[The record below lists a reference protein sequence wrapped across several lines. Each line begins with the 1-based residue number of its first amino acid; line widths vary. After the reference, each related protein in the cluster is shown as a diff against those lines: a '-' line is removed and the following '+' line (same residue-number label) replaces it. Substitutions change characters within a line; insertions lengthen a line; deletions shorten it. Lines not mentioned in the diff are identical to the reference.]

1 MVRSFS
7 CHRRFRVNGE
17 AFRQWQ
23 PAESVPESKKVLKRM
38 RILQLTEAV
47 ADKFLARRSSH
58 DVAAERIAARILA
71 DVRRQGDV
79 ALFRWALRLDGLRLT
94 RKSLWIGRAEIKAA
108 KRSVPREL
116 LKAIEHAARN
126 IRRVANEQ
134 RPRSW
139 TLAVE
144 PGVRVGQRVEPLAS
158 VGCYIPGGRFS
169 LFSTL
174 LMTAIPAQVAGVK
187 RIVVAC
193 PKPSPALLAAAEVLG
208 VKEIVRMGGAQAIGA
223 FAYGTKSVPR
233 VDKICGPGNRYVTA
247 AKRIVSNDCAIDMPA
262 GPTEVLI
269 LATGGSP
276 RYIAADL
283 LAQAEHDPDA
293 IALLVTPSSR
303 LAKDVAVEVD
313 RQLQDLPRT
322 NPAWKSLA
330 LAGAILVAPSLD
342 AAIRFANR
350 VAPEH
355 LSVPH
360 AHKDLVEKLSGA
372 GSVFLGPWS
381 AQPIGDYASGTNH
394 VLPTSG
400 WARARGGLSVADFVK
415 CSSTQ
420 EISRAGLKSLA
431 PVVAAMARAEGL
443 EAHARAVEVRQ

>member
-1 MVRSFS
+1 MTRIWDDLRSPTK
-7 CHRRFRVNGE
+7 E
-17 AFRQWQ
+17 WM
-23 PAESVPESKKVLKRM
+23 RM
-38 RILQLTEAV
+38 RIVKLTDAV
-47 ADKFLARRSSH
+47 AAKFFARRSSH

-71 DVRRQGDV
+71 DVRKNGDT

-94 RKSLWIGRAEIKAA
+94 RKSVWISRAEI
-108 KRSVPREL
+108 RSARRNVPRDL
-116 LKAIEHAARN
+116 VRAVEHAVRN
-126 IRRVANEQ
+126 IRRVAEEQ
-134 RPRSW
+134 LPRSW
-139 TLAVE
+139 NITVE
-144 PGVRVGQRVEPLAS
+144 PGVRVGQRVTPLGTI
-158 VGCYIPGGRFS
+158 GCYIPGGRFS

-187 RIVVAC
+187 RIVAAC
-193 PKPSPALLAAAEVLG
+193 PKPSPALLAAAEILG
-208 VKEIVRMGGAQAIGA
+208 VTEIARMGGAQAIGA
-223 FAYGTKSVPR
+223 FAYSTQSIPR

-293 IALLVTPSSR
+293 VALLVTPSSR
-303 LAKDVAVEVD
+303 LANAVAAEVEK
-313 RQLQDLPRT
+313 QLRELPRT
-322 NPAWKSLA
+322 NPAWKSLR
-330 LAGAILVAPSLD
+330 LASAILVAPSLD

-355 LSVPH
+355 LSIPH
-360 AHKDLVEKLSGA
+360 ANKQLIEKLSEA
-372 GSVFLGPWS
+372 GSVFLGPRS

-400 WARARGGLSVADFVK
+400 WARTRGGLSVTDFVK

-420 EISRAGLKSLA
+420 EISRVGLKRLA
-431 PVVAAMARAEGL
+431 PVVTAMARAEGL

>member
-1 MVRSFS
+1 
-7 CHRRFRVNGE
+7 
-17 AFRQWQ
+17 
-23 PAESVPESKKVLKRM
+23 M
-38 RILQLTEAV
+38 RIVKLTDAV
-47 ADKFLARRSSH
+47 ADKFLKRRSSH
-58 DVAAERIAARILA
+58 DADAEKIAANILG
-71 DVRRQGDV
+71 DVRKNGDV
-79 ALFRWALRLDGLRLT
+79 ALFRWASRLDGHRLT
-94 RKSLWIGRAEIKAA
+94 HKTLWITRSEIRAA
-108 KRSVPREL
+108 RRDVSPDL
-116 LKAIEHAARN
+116 LCAIEHAARN
-126 IRRVANEQ
+126 IRRVAVEQ

-139 TLAVE
+139 TITVE
-144 PGVRVGQRVEPLAS
+144 PGVRVGQRVTPLGTI
-158 VGCYIPGGRFS
+158 GCYIPGGRFS

-174 LMTAIPAQVAGVK
+174 LMTAIPAQVAGVT

-193 PKPSPALLAAAEVLG
+193 PKPSAALFAAAEILG
-208 VKEIVRMGGAQAIGA
+208 IAEIARMGGAQAIGA
-223 FAYGTKSVPR
+223 FAYGTKSIPR

-276 RYIAADL
+276 RYIAADF

-303 LAKDVAVEVD
+303 LANAVAAEVEM
-313 RQLQDLPRT
+313 QLRDLPKT
-322 NPAWKSLA
+322 NPAWKSLRRA
-330 LAGAILVAPSLD
+330 SAILLAPSLD

-355 LSVPH
+355 LSLPD
-360 AHKDLVEKLSGA
+360 ANEKLVAKLSESGSA
-372 GSVFLGPWS
+372 FLGPWS
-381 AQPIGDYASGTNH
+381 AQPVGDYASGTNH

-420 EISRAGLKSLA
+420 EISRAGLKRLA
-431 PVVAAMARAEGL
+431 PVVSAMARAEGL

>member
-1 MVRSFS
+1 
-7 CHRRFRVNGE
+7 
-17 AFRQWQ
+17 
-23 PAESVPESKKVLKRM
+23 M
-38 RILQLTEAV
+38 RILKLTDAV
-47 ADKFLARRSSH
+47 AAKFLARRSS
-58 DVAAERIAARILA
+58 DDAAAERIAARILA
-71 DVRRQGDV
+71 DVRKNGDA
-79 ALFRWALRLDGLRLT
+79 ALFRWAWRLDGLRLT
-94 RKSLWIGRAEIKAA
+94 RKSLWVSRAEIRAA
-108 KRSVPREL
+108 SRSVPRDL
-116 LKAIEHAARN
+116 VRAIGHAARN
-126 IRRVANEQ
+126 IRRVAVEQ
-134 RPRSW
+134 LPRSW
-139 TLAVE
+139 TITVE
-144 PGVRVGQRVEPLAS
+144 PGVRVGQRVTALGTI
-158 VGCYIPGGRFS
+158 GCYIPGGRFS

-193 PKPSPALLAAAEVLG
+193 PKPSPALLAAAEILG
-208 VKEIVRMGGAQAIGA
+208 VTEIVRMGGAQAIGA
-223 FAYGTKSVPR
+223 LAYGTQSIPR

-276 RYIAADL
+276 RYIAADI

-293 IALLVTPSSR
+293 VALLVTPSPR
-303 LAKDVAVEVD
+303 LAKAVAAEVEM
-313 RQLQDLPRT
+313 QLLDLPKT
-322 NPAWKSLA
+322 NPAWKSLQ
-330 LAGAILVAPSLD
+330 LASVILVAPSLV

-355 LSVPH
+355 LSIPE
-360 AHKDLVEKLSGA
+360 ATKKLVDKLSEA
-372 GSVFLGPWS
+372 GSVFLGAWS

-400 WARARGGLSVADFVK
+400 WARARGGLSVGDFVK

-420 EISRAGLKSLA
+420 EISRVGLKRLA
-431 PVVAAMARAEGL
+431 PVVIAMARAEGL

>member
-1 MVRSFS
+1 M
-7 CHRRFRVNGE
+7 RVI
-17 AFRQWQ
+17 
-23 PAESVPESKKVLKRM
+23 K
-38 RILQLTEAV
+38 LTDAV
-47 ADKFLARRSSH
+47 AAKFFARRSLH
-58 DVAAERIAARILA
+58 DAGAERIAARILA
-71 DVRRQGDV
+71 DIRKKGDA
-79 ALFRWALRLDGLRLT
+79 ALFRWALRLDELRLT
-94 RKSLWIGRAEIKAA
+94 RKSLWISRAEIRAA
-108 KRSVPREL
+108 RRDVPRDL
-116 LKAIEHAARN
+116 LRAIEHAARN
-126 IRRVANEQ
+126 VRRVAEQQ

-139 TLAVE
+139 TITVE
-144 PGVRVGQRVEPLAS
+144 PGVRVGQRVTPLGTI
-158 VGCYIPGGRFS
+158 GCYIPGGRFS

-193 PKPSPALLAAAEVLG
+193 PKPSPALLAAAEILG
-208 VKEIVRMGGAQAIGA
+208 VTEIARMGGAQAIGA
-223 FAYGTKSVPR
+223 LAYGTQSIPR

-293 IALLVTPSSR
+293 VALLVTPSSR
-303 LAKDVAVEVD
+303 LAKEVAAEVEK
-313 RQLQDLPRT
+313 QLRDLPKT
-322 NPAWKSLA
+322 NPAWKSLR
-330 LAGAILVAPSLD
+330 LASAILVAPSLD

-355 LSVPH
+355 LSIPD
-360 AHKDLVEKLSGA
+360 AKKTLIEKLSEA

-420 EISRAGLKSLA
+420 EISRTGLKRLA
-431 PVVAAMARAEGL
+431 PVVTAMARAEGL
-443 EAHARAVEVRQ
+443 EAHARAVEVRR

>member
-1 MVRSFS
+1 
-7 CHRRFRVNGE
+7 
-17 AFRQWQ
+17 
-23 PAESVPESKKVLKRM
+23 M
-38 RILQLTEAV
+38 RILKLTDAV
-47 ADKFLARRSSH
+47 AAKFLARRGLH
-58 DVAAERIAARILA
+58 DAAAERTAARILGN
-71 DVRRQGDV
+71 VRKNGDA
-79 ALFRWALRLDGLRLT
+79 ALFRWTLRLDGFRLN
-94 RKSLWIGRAEIKAA
+94 RNSLWINRAEIRAA
-108 KRSVPREL
+108 RRNVTGEL
-116 LKAIEHAARN
+116 LRAIEHAARN
-126 IRRVANEQ
+126 IRRVAEEQ

-139 TLAVE
+139 VITVE
-144 PGVRVGQRVEPLAS
+144 PGVRVGQRVTPLGTI
-158 VGCYIPGGRFS
+158 GCYIPGGRFS

-193 PKPSPALLAAAEVLG
+193 PKPSAALLAAAEILG
-208 VKEIVRMGGAQAIGA
+208 VSEIARMGGAQAIGA
-223 FAYGTKSVPR
+223 LAYGTQSIPR

-276 RYIAADL
+276 RYIAADI

-293 IALLVTPSSR
+293 VALLVTPSPR
-303 LAKDVAVEVD
+303 LAKAVAAEVD
-313 RQLQDLPRT
+313 QQLRELPKT
-322 NPAWKSLA
+322 NPAWNSLR
-330 LAGAILVAPSLD
+330 LASAILIAPSVG
-342 AAIRFANR
+342 AAIQFANR

-355 LSVPH
+355 LSIPDPN
-360 AHKDLVEKLSGA
+360 KTIFEKLSEA

-381 AQPIGDYASGTNH
+381 AQPAGDYASGTNH

-420 EISRAGLKSLA
+420 EVSRAALKRLA
-431 PVVAAMARAEGL
+431 PVVTAMARAEGL

>member
-1 MVRSFS
+1 
-7 CHRRFRVNGE
+7 
-17 AFRQWQ
+17 
-23 PAESVPESKKVLKRM
+23 M
-38 RILQLTEAV
+38 RILKLTDAV
-47 ADKFLARRSSH
+47 AAKFLARRHSH
-58 DVAAERIAARILA
+58 DAAAEKVASRILA
-71 DVRRQGDV
+71 DVRRSGDA
-79 ALFRWALRLDGLRLT
+79 ALLRWARKLDGLQLT
-94 RKSLWIGRAEIKAA
+94 PRTIWISRAELRAA
-108 KRSVPREL
+108 RRDVSREL
-116 LKAIEHAARN
+116 LRAIEHAARN
-126 IRRVANEQ
+126 VRRVAEQQ

-139 TLAVE
+139 TITVE
-144 PGVRVGQRVEPLAS
+144 PGVRVGQRVTPLGTI
-158 VGCYIPGGRFS
+158 GCYIPGGRFS

-193 PKPSPALLAAAEVLG
+193 PKASPALLAAAEILG
-208 VKEIVRMGGAQAIGA
+208 VNEIARIGGAQAIGA
-223 FAYGTKSVPR
+223 FAYGTQSIPR

-247 AKRIVSNDCAIDMPA
+247 AKRIAANDCAIDMPA

-269 LATGGSP
+269 LATGGKP
-276 RYIAADL
+276 DFIAADL

-293 IALLVTPSSR
+293 VALLVTTSAR
-303 LAKDVAVEVD
+303 LARKVAADVA
-313 RQLQDLPRT
+313 RQLQELPKS
-322 NPAWKSLA
+322 NPAWQSLQA
-330 LAGAILVAPSLD
+330 ASAILVAPSLE

-355 LSVPH
+355 LSVPL
-360 AHKDLVEKLSGA
+360 AERVLVEKLSEA

-400 WARARGGLSVADFVK
+400 WARTRGGLSVADFVK

-431 PVVAAMARAEGL
+431 PVVSAMARAEGL
-443 EAHARAVEVRQ
+443 EAHARAVEVRR

>member
-1 MVRSFS
+1 
-7 CHRRFRVNGE
+7 
-17 AFRQWQ
+17 
-23 PAESVPESKKVLKRM
+23 M
-38 RILQLTEAV
+38 RILKLSDAV
-47 ADKFLARRSSH
+47 AVKFLARRSLH
-58 DVAAERIAARILA
+58 DAAAERIAARILG
-71 DVRRQGDV
+71 DVRKNGDA
-79 ALFRWALRLDGLRLT
+79 ALFRWTQRLDGFRLN
-94 RKSLWIGRAEIKAA
+94 RKSLWMSRAEIRAA
-108 KRSVPREL
+108 RRNVTGEL
-116 LKAIEHAARN
+116 LRAIEHAAQN
-126 IRRVANEQ
+126 IRRVAEEQ

-139 TLAVE
+139 VITVE
-144 PGVRVGQRVEPLAS
+144 PGVRVGQRVTPLGTI
-158 VGCYIPGGRFS
+158 GCYIPGGRFS

-193 PKPSPALLAAAEVLG
+193 PKPSPALLAAAEILG
-208 VKEIVRMGGAQAIGA
+208 VTEIARMGGAQAIGA
-223 FAYGTKSVPR
+223 LAYGTQSIPR
-233 VDKICGPGNRYVTA
+233 VDKICGPGNRFVTA

-276 RYIAADL
+276 RYIAADI

-293 IALLVTPSSR
+293 VALLVTPSPR
-303 LAKDVAVEVD
+303 LAKAVAAEVE
-313 RQLQDLPRT
+313 RQLGELPET
-322 NPAWKSLA
+322 NPAWKSLR
-330 LAGAILVAPSLD
+330 LASVILIAPSVG

-355 LSVPH
+355 LSIPD
-360 AHKDLVEKLSGA
+360 ANKKLVEKLSEA

-381 AQPIGDYASGTNH
+381 AQPAGDYASGTNH

-420 EISRAGLKSLA
+420 EISRAGLKRLA
-431 PVVAAMARAEGL
+431 PVVTAMARAEGL

>member
-1 MVRSFS
+1 
-7 CHRRFRVNGE
+7 
-17 AFRQWQ
+17 
-23 PAESVPESKKVLKRM
+23 M
-38 RILQLTEAV
+38 RILKLTDGEA
-47 ADKFLARRSSH
+47 AKFFARRSSH
-58 DVAAERIAARILA
+58 DAGADRIAARILA
-71 DVRRQGDV
+71 DVRKNDDAG
-79 ALFRWALRLDGLRLT
+79 LFRWALHLDGLHLT
-94 RKSLWIGRAEIKAA
+94 QKSLWVSRSEIRAAS
-108 KRSVPREL
+108 RSVPREL
-116 LKAIEHAARN
+116 LRAIEHAARN
-126 IRRVANEQ
+126 VRRVAGEQ

-139 TLAVE
+139 TITVE
-144 PGVRVGQRVEPLAS
+144 PGVRVGQRVTPLGTI
-158 VGCYIPGGRFS
+158 GCYIPGGRFS

-193 PKPSPALLAAAEVLG
+193 PKPSPALLAAAEILG
-208 VKEIVRMGGAQAIGA
+208 VTEIARMGGAQAIGA
-223 FAYGTKSVPR
+223 FAYGTRSIPR

-276 RYIAADL
+276 RYIAADI

-293 IALLVTPSSR
+293 VALLVTPIPR
-303 LAKDVAVEVD
+303 LAKAVAGEVEK
-313 RQLQDLPRT
+313 QLRDFPKT
-322 NPAWKSLA
+322 NPAWKSLK
-330 LAGAILVAPSLD
+330 LASAILVAPSLD

-355 LSVPH
+355 LSIPD
-360 AHKDLVEKLSGA
+360 ANKKLIERLSEA

-400 WARARGGLSVADFVK
+400 WARARGGLSVTDFVK

-420 EISRAGLKSLA
+420 EISRAGLKRLA
-431 PVVAAMARAEGL
+431 PVVTAMARAEGL
-443 EAHARAVEVRQ
+443 EAHARAVEVRR

>member
-1 MVRSFS
+1 VK
-7 CHRRFRVNGE
+7 ND
-17 AFRQWQ
+17 
-23 PAESVPESKKVLKRM
+23 LNRM
-38 RILQLTEAV
+38 RILKLTDSV
-47 ADKFLARRSSH
+47 AAKFLARRSSH
-58 DVAAERIAARILA
+58 DAAAERIAARILA
-71 DVRRQGDV
+71 DVRKNGDP

-94 RKSLWIGRAEIKAA
+94 RKSLWITRAEIRAA
-108 KRSVPREL
+108 RRNVPRDL
-116 LKAIEHAARN
+116 VRAIEHAARN
-126 IRRVANEQ
+126 IRRVAEEQ

-139 TLAVE
+139 TITVE
-144 PGVRVGQRVEPLAS
+144 PGVRVSQRVTPLGTI
-158 VGCYIPGGRFS
+158 GCYIPGGRFS

-193 PKPSPALLAAAEVLG
+193 PKPSPAFLAAAEILG
-208 VKEIVRMGGAQAIGA
+208 VTEIARMGGAQAIGA
-223 FAYGTKSVPR
+223 FAYGTQTIPH

-276 RYIAADL
+276 RYIAADF

-293 IALLVTPSSR
+293 VALLVTPSSR
-303 LAKDVAVEVD
+303 LAKAVAVEIEE
-313 RQLQDLPRT
+313 QLRDLPKT
-322 NPAWKSLA
+322 NPAWKSLR
-330 LAGAILVAPSLD
+330 LASAILVAPSLD

-355 LSVPH
+355 LSLPD
-360 AHKDLVEKLSGA
+360 ASKTLLEKLSEA

-420 EISRAGLKSLA
+420 EISRVGLKRLA
-431 PVVAAMARAEGL
+431 PVITAMARAEGL
-443 EAHARAVEVRQ
+443 EAHARAVEVRK

>member
-1 MVRSFS
+1 MPS
-7 CHRRFRVNGE
+7 
-17 AFRQWQ
+17 
-23 PAESVPESKKVLKRM
+23 
-38 RILQLTEAV
+38 RIFKLTDAV
-47 ADKFLARRSSH
+47 ADKFLASRSSY
-58 DVAAERIAARILA
+58 DAAAEKIAAEILA
-71 DVRRQGDV
+71 DVRKNGDA
-79 ALFRWALRLDGLRLT
+79 ALFRWALRLDQIQLT
-94 RKSLWIGRAEIKAA
+94 RKTLWMSRAEI
-108 KRSVPREL
+108 RSASRGVSRDL
-116 LKAIEHAARN
+116 VRAIEHAAKN
-126 IRRVANEQ
+126 IRRVAEAQ

-139 TLAVE
+139 SITVE
-144 PGVRVGQRVEPLAS
+144 SGVRVGQRVTPLGTI
-158 VGCYIPGGRFS
+158 GCYIPGGRFS

-193 PKPSPALLAAAEVLG
+193 PKPSSALFAAAEILG
-208 VKEIVRMGGAQAIGA
+208 ITEIARMGGAQAIGA
-223 FAYGTKSVPR
+223 FAYGTRSIPR

-276 RYIAADL
+276 RYIAADF

-293 IALLVTPSSR
+293 VALLITPSSR
-303 LAKDVAVEVD
+303 LAKAVAAEIKE
-313 RQLQDLPRT
+313 QLKNLPPT
-322 NPAWKSLA
+322 NPAYKSLQNA
-330 LAGAILVAPSLD
+330 CAILVAPSLD
-342 AAIRFANR
+342 AAIRFTNR

-355 LSVPH
+355 LSIPQSNN
-360 AHKDLVEKLSGA
+360 ALVAKLLEA

-400 WARARGGLSVADFVK
+400 WAHTRGGLSVADFVK

-420 EISRAGLKSLA
+420 EISRAGLKRLA
-431 PVVAAMARAEGL
+431 PVVTAMARAEGL
-443 EAHARAVEVRQ
+443 EAHARAVEVRE